1 MVMNLTA
8 VCWDRRVADVVVAGA
23 GPAGWAAAD
32 QCARHG
38 LQTVLV
44 APRPQARWPA
54 TYGLWTDECALLP
67 EGSRWLEAPT
77 TRVVAVTER
86 RLARGYA
93 VLDNDTVRTALAA
106 SEVRQVADR
115 VMSASYGPRGCSVRL
130 ASGRV
135 LAAATVIDATGAS
148 RVLCGGPARAP
159 RAEQTAFGIV
169 LPRPSA
175 GTLAEEGTALFM
187 DWRPPPGFAGH
198 WPTFLYTVPLP
209 GGHVLLEETSLARR
223 PGLGTPELRDRLA
236 ARLAAHGVDLTGGV
250 REHVRIP
257 VDLPVPRPGT
267 GAIPFGAAAAMV
279 HPATGYGIAETF
291 RLAPRVAEA
300 ISTGLP
306 SGPAAAGRAARHAV
320 WPPAARAVH
329 QLRRAGLRMLLNLPP
344 AHVPKLFEL
353 FFSLP
358 AELQRTYLSGREDLH
373 GTAAAMAVLFR
384 SADLSV
390 RGAVV
395 GGLFRR
401 V

>member
-1 MVMNLTA
+1 
-8 VCWDRRVADVVVAGA
+8 VADVVVSGA

-54 TYGLWTDECALLP
+54 TYGVWADETDLLP
-67 EGSRWLEAPT
+67 EGSRWVDAPAP
-77 TRVVAVTER
+77 RVVAVTQR
-86 RLARGYA
+86 RLTRGYA

-106 SEVRQVADR
+106 AEVRQVADR
-115 VMSASYGPRGCSVRL
+115 VVSASYGPRGCSVRL

-148 RVLCGGPARAP
+148 RVLAGGPAPAP

-169 LPRPSA
+169 LPSHSA
-175 GTLAEEGTALFM
+175 GTLAGTTALLM
-187 DWRPPPGFAGH
+187 DWSTPPGFAGR
-198 WPTFLYTVPLP
+198 WPTFLYVVPLP
-209 GGHVLLEETSLARR
+209 AGRVLVEETSLARR

-236 ARLAAHGVDLTGGV
+236 ARLAAHGVALTGGV

-257 VDLPVPRPGT
+257 VDLPVPRPGS
-267 GAIPFGAAAAMV
+267 GAIPFGLAAAMV

-291 RLAPRVAEA
+291 RLASCVAEA

-306 SGPAAAGRAARHAV
+306 SGPAAAIRAARHAL
-320 WPPAARAVH
+320 WSPAARAVH

-344 AHVPKLFEL
+344 AHVPKIFEL

-358 AELQRTYLSGREDLH
+358 ADLQRAYLSGRKDLH

-384 SADLSV
+384 TADLPV
-390 RGAVV
+390 RGAMV
-395 GGLFRR
+395 GGLLRPRR
-401 V
+401 PW